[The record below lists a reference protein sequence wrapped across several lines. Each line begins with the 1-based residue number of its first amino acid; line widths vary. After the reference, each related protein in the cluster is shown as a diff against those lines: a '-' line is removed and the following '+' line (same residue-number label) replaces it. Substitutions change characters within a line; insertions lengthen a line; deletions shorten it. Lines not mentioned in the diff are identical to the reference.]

1 MVKSVLFCVAQIF
14 FVLLCAMAFIY
25 YDKAKLRSKVL
36 AITIRLLLFLQA
48 YSSILAGIFS
58 FCFYIQTTEAKNLT
72 KNYLTSENQN
82 GIKNRTEMLQE
93 AEAEAGKTHFYCKC

>member
-1 MVKSVLFCVAQIF
+1 
-14 FVLLCAMAFIY
+14 MAFIY
-25 YDKAKLRSKVL
+25 YDKAKLRSNSK

-93 AEAEAGKTHFYCKC
+93 AEAEEGKTHFYWLRVTSLKKLSLAESSG

>member
-1 MVKSVLFCVAQIF
+1 
-14 FVLLCAMAFIY
+14 MAFIY
-25 YDKAKLRSKVL
+25 YDKAKLRSNSK

-82 GIKNRTEMLQE
+82 GNKNRTEMLQE
-93 AEAEAGKTHFYCKC
+93 AEAEAGKTHFYCKF